1 MPRHRD
7 RRVRLAAALLA
18 TVLGTAGL
26 AGCGRDDDRLVIYSG
41 RIRGVMTPLLTQ
53 FAADT
58 GIRVTVRYDTP
69 AQLADRLD
77 DEGADTDADVFISP
91 SPGPV
96 AALDA
101 AGRFDELPDDVLA
114 LASGNDTS
122 SDGTVVGV
130 SGRVRTLIYN
140 TDLLEPEDLPDSVF
154 DLVDDE
160 LAGQVALAPGTASFQ
175 DFVTVLRQQA
185 GDDGAAAWLQGMA
198 DGGPP
203 IFPDTTTMIE
213 AVGRGE
219 VLMGLVNS
227 GDSLAIKVDDP
238 EIPVENH
245 FFPDRDPGSSLLA
258 MAASIVTGSD
268 RPDEAQR
275 LVEWLLSDDAQQ
287 YLAETT
293 FDYPLAADAAADA
306 QLPPLD
312 EVAPARVD
320 LTALAADDDGGTSS
334 AQLIDESGLGG

>member
-1 MPRHRD
+1 
-7 RRVRLAAALLA
+7 VLLTTVLAAAS
-18 TVLGTAGL
+18 L

-41 RIRGVMTPLLTQ
+41 RIRSVMTPLLEQ

-58 GIRVTVRYDTP
+58 GIQVTVRYDTP
-69 AQLADRLD
+69 ARLAERLD
-77 DEGADTDADVFISP
+77 DEGADTEADDTEADVFISP

-96 AALDA
+96 ASLDA
-101 AGRFDELPDDVLA
+101 AGRFDPLPDDVLA
-114 LASGNDTS
+114 LASEADTAG
-122 SDGTVVGV
+122 DPDATVVGV

-140 TDLLEPEDLPDSVF
+140 TDLLEPEDLPASVF

-160 LAGQVALAPGTASFQ
+160 FAGQVALAPSTASFQ
-175 DFVTVLRQQA
+175 DFVTVLAQQA
-185 GDDGAAAWLQGMA
+185 GEDEAAAWLQGMA

-203 IFPDTTTMIE
+203 IFPDNTSMIE

-245 FFPDRDPGSSLLA
+245 FFTDGDPGSPLLA
-258 MAASIVTGSD
+258 MTASIVAGSD
-268 RPDEAQR
+268 RPAEAQR
-275 LVEWLLSDDAQQ
+275 LVEYLLSSNAQQ
-287 YLAETT
+287 YLAEQS
-293 FDYPLAADAAADA
+293 FDYPLAADATPDA
-306 QLPPLD
+306 QLPPLE

-320 LTALAADDDGGTSS
+320 LAGLGEGDDGSGDGSSS